1 MPILKFQCR
10 SCGLSFSKRVA
21 TDVNSQSCT
30 SCGKEAFSALQGTK
44 SIGYNAIQVEE
55 VKPQSTGVESL
66 DTNFERVLMQDSI
79 RKWEIAKMRY
89 KDKVKLLEETKGN
102 PLDIVVGYDNEY
114 VMDKHYHET
123 QRDIKNQVRKE
134 IGCNFQQK

>member
-1 MPILKFQCR
+1 MPILKFQCI

-21 TDVNSQSCT
+21 SDVSSSPCS
-30 SCGKEAFSALQGTK
+30 SCGKESFSALQGVK
-44 SIGYNAIQVEE
+44 SVGYNAIQVEE

-66 DTNFERVLMQDSI
+66 DTNFERVMMQDSI
-79 RKWEIAKMRY
+79 RKWEIAKQRH
-89 KDKVKLLEETKGN
+89 KDKVQLLQESKGS
-102 PLDIVVGYDNEY
+102 PYDIVIGYDNEY
-114 VMDKHYHET
+114 LINKHYHET